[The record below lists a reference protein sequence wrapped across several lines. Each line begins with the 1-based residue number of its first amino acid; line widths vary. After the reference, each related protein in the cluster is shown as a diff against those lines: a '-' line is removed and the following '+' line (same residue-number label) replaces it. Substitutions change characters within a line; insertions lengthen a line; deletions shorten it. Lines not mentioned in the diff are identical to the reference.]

1 MTLNQ
6 LHTREN
12 VDFKEYGL
20 MSPDDATRDFVLFK
34 LHKLFNF
41 SIKVSKNKF
50 SWQTIIKCSIYVRGD
65 S

>member
-20 MSPDDATRDFVLFK
+20 MSPDATRDFVLFK

-41 SIKVSKNKF
+41 SIKESNNNF
-50 SWQTIIKCSIYVRGD
+50 S
-65 S
+65 